1 MMSNKKRLTLLVGLL
16 MGVIA
21 LMWLTPVYF
30 VIINAF
36 KTFKEVVVDTAAF
49 PTSLYLD
56 NFKEL
61 WQKANYPLLVRNSLI
76 ITISSLAG
84 IILFGSMA
92 GYRLARSKSRWSY
105 ILLIYFIITMI
116 IPFQAIM
123 IPLVKV
129 LKDFHLIDKLGGII
143 LVYIAQSTP
152 IAIFF
157 YQAAVRNIPRSME
170 ESAKIDGAGPFRTFF
185 QIIFPL
191 LSPITATVVILQT
204 LWIWN
209 DFLLPLVTLQTP
221 ANKTLAL
228 GTYAVFVG
236 KYGTKMNI
244 GMAAVFLASIPMLTL
259 YLFLQKYIVKGIT
272 SGATKG

>member
-1 MMSNKKRLTLLVGLL
+1 MMSKKKRLTLLVGLL

-36 KTFKEVVVDTAAF
+36 KTFKEVVMDTAAF

-157 YQAAVRNIPRSME
+157 YQAAVRNIPHSME

>member
-1 MMSNKKRLTLLVGLL
+1 MNRKKRMTLLLGLL
-16 MGVIA
+16 MGLIA
-21 LMWLTPVYF
+21 LAWLTPIYF
-30 VIINAF
+30 VVINAF
-36 KTFKEVVVDTAAF
+36 KDFREVVVSTAAF
-49 PTSLYLD
+49 PQSLYLE

-61 WQKANYPLLVRNSLI
+61 WIRADYPLLVRNSLI
-76 ITISSLAG
+76 ITVSSLAG
-84 IILFGSMA
+84 IVLLGSMA
-92 GYRLARSKSRWSY
+92 GYKLARTKSRWSY
-105 ILLIYFIITMI
+105 VLLLYFIMTMI

-129 LKDFHLIDKLGGII
+129 LKEMNLIDSLGGII

-157 YQAAVRNIPRSME
+157 YQAAVRSIPESME
-170 ESAKIDGAGPFRTFF
+170 ESARIDGAGPYRTFF
-185 QIIFPL
+185 SIIFPL

-204 LWIWN
+204 LRIWN
-209 DFLLPLVTLQTP
+209 DFLLPLVTLQSP

-236 KYGTKMNI
+236 KYGTRMNI

-259 YLFLQKYIVKGIT
+259 YLVLQKYIVKGIT

>member
-1 MMSNKKRLTLLVGLL
+1 MSNKKRLTLFAGLL
-16 MGVIA
+16 MGIVA

-36 KTFKEVVVDTAAF
+36 KTFKEVVVDTASF
-49 PTSLYLD
+49 PTSMYLD

-61 WQKANYPLLVRNSLI
+61 WQKADYPLLVRNSLI
-76 ITISSLAG
+76 ITASSLAG
-84 IILFGSMA
+84 IVLFGSMA

-105 ILLIYFIITMI
+105 VLLIYFIMTMI
-116 IPFQAIM
+116 IPFQSIM

-129 LKDFHLIDKLGGII
+129 LKDYNLIDKLGGII

-157 YQAAVRNIPRSME
+157 YQAAVRNIPHSME

-191 LSPITATVVILQT
+191 LSPITATIVILQT

-244 GMAAVFLASIPMLTL
+244 GMAAVLLASIPMLTL
-259 YLFLQKYIVKGIT
+259 YLVLQKYIVKGIT
-272 SGATKG
+272 AGATKG

>member
-1 MMSNKKRLTLLVGLL
+1 MNRKKRMTLLLGLL
-16 MGVIA
+16 MGLIA
-21 LMWLTPVYF
+21 LAWLTPIYF
-30 VIINAF
+30 VVINAF
-36 KTFKEVVVDTAAF
+36 KDFREVVVSTAAF
-49 PTSLYLD
+49 PQNLYLE

-61 WQKANYPLLVRNSLI
+61 WIRADYPLLVRNSLI
-76 ITISSLAG
+76 ITGSSLAG
-84 IILFGSMA
+84 IVLLGSMA
-92 GYRLARSKSRWSY
+92 GYKLARTKSRWSY
-105 ILLIYFIITMI
+105 VLLLYFIMTMI
-116 IPFQAIM
+116 IPFQSIM

-129 LKDFHLIDKLGGII
+129 LKEMNLIDSLGGII

-157 YQAAVRNIPRSME
+157 YQAAVRSIPESME
-170 ESAKIDGAGPFRTFF
+170 ESARIDGAGPYRTFF
-185 QIIFPL
+185 SIIFPL

-209 DFLLPLVTLQTP
+209 DFLLPLVTLQSP

-236 KYGTKMNI
+236 KYGTRMNI

-259 YLFLQKYIVKGIT
+259 YLVLQKYIVKGIT

>member
-1 MMSNKKRLTLLVGLL
+1 MNSKKKMTLIVGIV
-16 MGVIA
+16 MGLIS

-49 PTSLYLD
+49 PTSMYLE
-56 NFKEL
+56 NFVEL
-61 WQKANYPLLVRNSLI
+61 WQKADYPLLVRNSLI
-76 ITISSLAG
+76 ITVTSLAG
-84 IILFGSMA
+84 IVFFGSMA
-92 GYRLARSKSRWSY
+92 GYKLARSKSRWSY
-105 ILLIYFIITMI
+105 ILLIYFIMTMI
-116 IPFQAIM
+116 IPFQSIM

-129 LKDFHLIDKLGGII
+129 LKDYNLIDKLGGII

-157 YQAAVRNIPRSME
+157 YQAAVRNIPHSME

-221 ANKTLAL
+221 GNKTLSL

-244 GMAAVFLASIPMLTL
+244 GMAAVLLASIPMLTL
-259 YLFLQKYIVKGIT
+259 YLVLQKYIVKGIT
-272 SGATKG
+272 AGATKG

>member
-1 MMSNKKRLTLLVGLL
+1 MSSRKRMTLFIGLL
-16 MGVIA
+16 MGMVA
-21 LMWLTPVYF
+21 LMWITPVYY

-56 NFKEL
+56 NFIEL
-61 WQKANYPLLVRNSLI
+61 WQKADYPVLVRNSLI
-76 ITISSLAG
+76 ITVTSLLG
-84 IILFGSMA
+84 IVFFGSMA
-92 GYRLARSKSRWSY
+92 GYKLARSKSRWSY
-105 ILLIYFIITMI
+105 VLLVYFIMTMI
-116 IPFQAIM
+116 IPFQSIM

-129 LKDFHLIDKLGGII
+129 MNDLRLIDKLGGII

-157 YQAAVRNIPRSME
+157 YQAAVRNIPHSME

-236 KYGTKMNI
+236 KYGTRMNI

-259 YLFLQKYIVKGIT
+259 YLVLQKYIVKGIT